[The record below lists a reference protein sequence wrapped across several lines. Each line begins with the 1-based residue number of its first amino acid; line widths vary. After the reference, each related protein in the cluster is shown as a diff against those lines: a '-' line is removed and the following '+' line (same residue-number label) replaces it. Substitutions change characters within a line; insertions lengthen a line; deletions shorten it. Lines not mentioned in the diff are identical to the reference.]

1 MKITKFVLLTL
12 LGIIIT
18 STIALKI
25 YTWDNH
31 LLIKGAV
38 ISGIEVG
45 NLTKDQAR
53 DRINEAV
60 KKWLTQSVKLEVN
73 GEVIELSLEKLEPF
87 VDIEPTLNEAY
98 DLGRKGSI
106 LDKAKS
112 KMNTSDRVHFDLTP
126 NWDDKKLSET
136 FTANLSKYNIAP
148 INASFHINELNVMEL
163 QREQPGKSIETEPLI
178 AHVKKT
184 QIFQDPGTIKVIFKE
199 EKPSVA
205 ITNLENEKITGL
217 LASYTSKFDSSLLE
231 RTENVLIA
239 AKALDGAL
247 IKPGETIS
255 FNGIVGER
263 VAEKGYQDAYIIVNG
278 EFVPGLGG
286 GICQVSSTLYNA
298 GLLANLSIEER
309 SNHELAINYVPL
321 GQDATVAYPDLDL
334 KLKNDTGGYLLIRS
348 KVTKNSL
355 TIDLYGKVKPGQEVI
370 ISNKIESVIPP
381 TEQTIQ
387 DSSIAQGEQIVKQQ
401 GQPGYIASAYRTVK
415 LNGIIIKTENL
426 GKSNY
431 KPVPKII
438 AIGQLNNY

>member
-1 MKITKFVLLTL
+1 MKIAKFVLILL

-25 YTWDNH
+25 FTRDNH
-31 LLIKGAV
+31 LLSKGVA

-53 DRINEAV
+53 EKINEAV
-60 KKWLTQSVKLEVN
+60 QKWLSQSLKLEVH
-73 GEVIELSLEKLEPF
+73 GEMVELPLEKLEPLI
-87 VDIEPTLNEAY
+87 DIESTLDEGYAH
-98 DLGRKGSI
+98 GREGSI

-112 KMNTSDRVHFDLTP
+112 KMKASDEVHFDLIP
-126 NWDDKKLSET
+126 NWDDKKLADA
-136 FTANLSKYNIAP
+136 FTANLSKFNIAP
-148 INASFHINELNVMEL
+148 IDASFRITELNAMEL
-163 QREQPGKSIETEPLI
+163 QREQPGQSIEIEPLVTQ
-178 AHVKKT
+178 VKKT
-184 QIFQDPGTIKVIFKE
+184 QIFQDPGTTKVIFKE
-199 EKPSVA
+199 EKPSVTV
-205 ITNLENEKITGL
+205 TNLENEKITGL
-217 LASYTSKFDSSLLE
+217 LASYTSKFDASQLE
-231 RTENVLIA
+231 RSENVRLA

-298 GLLANLSIEER
+298 GLSANLGIVER
-309 SNHELAINYVPL
+309 SNHELAITYVPL

-334 KLKNDTGGYLLIRS
+334 KLKNDTGGYLLIR
-348 KVTKNSL
+348 TKFIKDSL
-355 TIDLYGKVKPGQEVI
+355 TIDLYGKVNPGQEVL

-381 TEQTIQ
+381 TEQKIH
-387 DSSIAQGEQIVKQQ
+387 DSSITRGEQVVKQQ
-401 GQPGYIASAYRTVK
+401 GQSGYITSTYRTVK
-415 LNGIIIKTENL
+415 LNGTIIKTEDL

-431 KPVPKII
+431 KAVPKII
-438 AIGQLNNY
+438 AVGP